1 MYTAQERDG
10 RALAK
15 TRLVLLARMD
25 TPKSGLKPL
34 RLVVQVG
41 TRTLPCTNSWSVIT
55 DAKVHCSCMAAP
67 QVQTDETCGKLQ
79 ELVEEL
85 GDDKVKLDVV
95 NTARLSSGAIVQVQL
110 GFGARHRRLVL
121 PLCHTLIGWCRTGAL
136 ESGAQGSILGP
147 DGHAWV

>member
-1 MYTAQERDG
+1 
-10 RALAK
+10 
-15 TRLVLLARMD
+15 
-25 TPKSGLKPL
+25 
-34 RLVVQVG
+34 
-41 TRTLPCTNSWSVIT
+41 
-55 DAKVHCSCMAAP
+55 MAAP
-67 QVQTDETCGKLQ
+67 QVQTDETCDKLQ

-121 PLCHTLIGWCRTGAL
+121 PLIGWFRTGAL